1 MDLSRLCIHTE
12 TVKPLKISE
21 IAKKFNQHAIPAVSV
36 WRHTLEG
43 IGPRA
48 AGKMMNE
55 HEVKIASLVR
65 GGFFPS
71 VDPDRRREAIVKNK
85 EAIDEAA
92 ELGAPLLVL
101 VCGANPA
108 QDLAASREQIA
119 EALQVI
125 VPYAQESGIKLGI
138 EPLHPMYADTR
149 SAINTLKQANDLAE
163 TFNSPWLGVVVDLY
177 HTWWDPELKVQI
189 ERCGKLGKIFAYHVC
204 DWKVPTE
211 DMLTDRGL
219 MGEGCIPVSRIT
231 GWIEETG
238 FKGPVE
244 VEIFSKKYWSMDQD
258 DYIELIKES
267 FLKNV

>member
-12 TVKPLKISE
+12 TVKPLDIKYVANKFKERGISC
-21 IAKKFNQHAIPAVSV
+21 VSI
-36 WRHTLEG
+36 WRNTLEE

-48 AGKMMNE
+48 AGKMMRE
-55 HEVKIASLVR
+55 HGVEIASLVR
-65 GGFFPS
+65 GCFFPS
-71 VDPDRRREAIVKNK
+71 VDPDRRKDAILQNK
-85 EAIDEAA
+85 EAINEAA

-101 VCGANPA
+101 VCGADPA
-108 QDLAASREQIA
+108 QDLVASREQIA
-119 EALQVI
+119 EALRAI
-125 VPYAQESGIKLGI
+125 IPYAQESGIKLGI

-149 SAINTLKQANDLAE
+149 SAINTLRQANDLAE
-163 TFNSPWLGVVVDLY
+163 RFNSPWLGVVVDLY

-204 DWKVPTE
+204 DWKVPTK

-231 GWIEETG
+231 GWIEEAG

-244 VEIFSKKYWSMDQD
+244 VEIFSEKYWSMDQE